1 MSKEKK
7 LIGVLDRLEEKKAVL
22 KFDDGQTLN
31 IDIDFLPENSAE
43 GSALEI
49 KIEEPSAKATEER
62 TKQAKAILN
71 EILKK
76 N

>member
-7 LIGVLDRLEEKKAVL
+7 LVGVIDRLEEKKAVL

-31 IDIDFLPENSAE
+31 IDINFLPENSGE
-43 GSALEI
+43 GSVVEI
-49 KIEEPSAKATEER
+49 KIEEPGGRATEER
-62 TKQAKAILN
+62 AKQAKAILN

-76 N
+76 D